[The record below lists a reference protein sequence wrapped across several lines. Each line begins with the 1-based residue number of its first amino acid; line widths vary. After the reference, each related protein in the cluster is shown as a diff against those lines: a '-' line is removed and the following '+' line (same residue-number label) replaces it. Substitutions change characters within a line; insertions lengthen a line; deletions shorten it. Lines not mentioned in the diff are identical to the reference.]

1 METPAAALLAL
12 EGVSRHLAG
21 RPVVTGLDLAVTQGE
36 VLGLLGINGAG
47 KTTTLR
53 MMAGEL
59 RPSRGV
65 IRIDGTD
72 LAEEPDHARRRIGYL
87 PETPPLYPEL
97 TVSEFL
103 GFCARLHGVSRR
115 ACAGAVDAAIA
126 TCDLGDVA
134 RRVIGT
140 LSRGYRQRVGLAQA
154 IVHRPDVIV
163 LDEPATG
170 LDPAQSAGL
179 RDIVRTLGQRHAVVL
194 SSHVLAD
201 VAACCDRVA
210 ILHGGVLHYAG
221 TPTQADGKARWHV
234 RIGTPRQRE
243 DWLALDGVTTA
254 EAVDARTWR
263 ITLAP
268 SATPDRLA
276 SAAAARGFGLEEL
289 RPAETSLESLFLALT
304 GASRQ
309 QDA

>member
-59 RPSRGV
+59 RPSTGV

-103 GFCARLHGVSRR
+103 GFCARLHGV
-115 ACAGAVDAAIA
+115 ADHLADNDEHA
-126 TCDLGDVA
+126 L
-134 RRVIGT
+134 T
-140 LSRGYRQRVGLAQA
+140 LV
-154 IVHRPDVIV
+154 
-163 LDEPATG
+163 
-170 LDPAQSAGL
+170 
-179 RDIVRTLGQRHAVVL
+179 RDIVSHLGAPRDAGDGCQSLPRWL
-194 SSHVLAD
+194 RSS
-201 VAACCDRVA
+201 
-210 ILHGGVLHYAG
+210 
-221 TPTQADGKARWHV
+221 ARSCG
-234 RIGTPRQRE
+234 IG
-243 DWLALDGVTTA
+243 
-254 EAVDARTWR
+254 
-263 ITLAP
+263 
-268 SATPDRLA
+268 
-276 SAAAARGFGLEEL
+276 AAARCARML
-289 RPAETSLESLFLALT
+289 PA
-304 GASRQ
+304 AST
-309 QDA
+309 

>member
-21 RPVVTGLDLAVTQGE
+21 RPVVTGLDLAVAQGE

-59 RPSRGV
+59 RPSAGV

-72 LAEEPDHARRRIGYL
+72 LAEEPGHARRRIGYL

-115 ACAGAVDAAIA
+115 ARAGAVDAAIA
-126 TCDLGDVA
+126 TCNLGDVA

-154 IVHRPDVIV
+154 IVHQPDVIV

-179 RDIVRTLGQRHAVVL
+179 RDIVRTLGKRHAVVL

-210 ILHGGVLHYAG
+210 ILHEG
-221 TPTQADGKARWHV
+221 TLRYTGAPTQPGGEACCMIRVGTAR
-234 RIGTPRQRE
+234 RRE
-243 DWLALDGVTTA
+243 DWLALDGVA
-254 EAVDARTWR
+254 AAAPVDARTWR
-263 ITLAP
+263 ITLTP
-268 SATPDRLA
+268 PATAETLA
-276 SAAAARGFGLEEL
+276 TAAVAHGFGLAEL
-289 RPAETSLESLFLALT
+289 RPAETSLETFFLELT
-304 GASRQ
+304 GAARER
-309 QDA
+309 AA